1 MKTKE
6 ERKQR
11 KAERKRKPHFVR
23 HSFGMVFGVIFL
35 GAAIVIPQITTPFNG
50 MLQGFMGD
58 MDIDITEKKTQDILN
73 QGKDLSMD
81 IEREGAVLL
90 KNENETLPL
99 AKDVNKVNVFGW
111 ASTQWLGGGSGSGQI
126 ISTDETILTAL
137 KNYGIEYNE
146 ELEKMYQDF
155 CGEREYKNA
164 LSSWPKDF
172 SRLYEPD
179 INDGESYTEE
189 LLQNAKDYSDTAIV
203 VIGRPTGESN
213 DNPQK

>member
-23 HSFGMVFGVIFL
+23 HSFGMAFGVIFL
-35 GAAIVIPQITTPFNG
+35 GAAIVIPQITMPFNG

-146 ELEKMYQDF
+146 ELEKCIRISVVKESTKMHCQAGRKISAVYMSRISMMENPIQ
-155 CGEREYKNA
+155 KNYC
-164 LSSWPKDF
+164 KMQ
-172 SRLYEPD
+172 R
-179 INDGESYTEE
+179 IIQIQQ
-189 LLQNAKDYSDTAIV
+189 LL
-203 VIGRPTGESN
+203 
-213 DNPQK
+213 

>member
-23 HSFGMVFGVIFL
+23 HSFGMAFGVIFL
-35 GAAIVIPQITTPFNG
+35 GAAIVIPQITMPFNG

-126 ISTDETILTAL
+126 IST
-137 KNYGIEYNE
+137 
-146 ELEKMYQDF
+146 
-155 CGEREYKNA
+155 
-164 LSSWPKDF
+164 
-172 SRLYEPD
+172 
-179 INDGESYTEE
+179 
-189 LLQNAKDYSDTAIV
+189 
-203 VIGRPTGESN
+203 
-213 DNPQK
+213 

>member
-23 HSFGMVFGVIFL
+23 HSFGMAFGVIFL
-35 GAAIVIPQITTPFNG
+35 GAAIVIPQITMPFNG

-155 CGEREYKNA
+155 CSEREYKMHCQA
-164 LSSWPKDF
+164 GRKISAVYM
-172 SRLYEPD
+172 SRISMMENPIQKNYCKMQR
-179 INDGESYTEE
+179 IIQIQQ
-189 LLQNAKDYSDTAIV
+189 LL
-203 VIGRPTGESN
+203 
-213 DNPQK
+213 